1 MIEVKQ
7 MDHLNMGV
15 RNIAETEKFYRD
27 LFGFELKERGVG
39 KDGGAYAIIG
49 AADRVYLC
57 IYEEGDLPR
66 PENHLFIYHFGLYLD
81 DFDAAVKELQE
92 RNIELSYGGGVVQ
105 NGKSR
110 SMYICDPNGYEIEL
124 VEKLGGDLH

>member
-1 MIEVKQ
+1 MIGVRQ

-27 LFGFELKERGVG
+27 LFGFEEKERGIG
-39 KDGGAYAIIG
+39 KGGEPFAIIG

-57 IYEEGDLPR
+57 IYEYGDLPR
-66 PENHLFIYHFGLYLD
+66 PDNHLFIYHFGLHLD
-81 DFDAAVKELQE
+81 DFDLALKELHA
-92 RNIELSYGGGVVQ
+92 RKIELEYGGVVQ
-105 NGKSR
+105 HGKSR
-110 SMYICDPNGYEIEL
+110 SMYIRDPNGYEIEL

>member
-15 RNIAETEKFYRD
+15 RSIAETEKFYRD
-27 LFGFELKERGVG
+27 LFGFEEKERGID
-39 KDGGAYAIIG
+39 KDGEPFAIIA

-57 IYEEGDLPR
+57 IYEYGDLPR
-66 PENHLFIYHFGLYLD
+66 PDNHLFIYHFGFHLD
-81 DFDAAVKELQE
+81 DFDLALKELHE
-92 RNIELSYGGGVVQ
+92 RKIELEYGGVVQ
-105 NGKSR
+105 QGKSR
-110 SMYICDPNGYEIEL
+110 SMYIRDPNGYEIEL